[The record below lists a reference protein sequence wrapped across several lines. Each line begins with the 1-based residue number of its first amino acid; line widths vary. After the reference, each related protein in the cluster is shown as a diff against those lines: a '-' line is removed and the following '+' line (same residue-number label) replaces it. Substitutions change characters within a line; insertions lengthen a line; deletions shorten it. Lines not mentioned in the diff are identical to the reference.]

1 MLMMKMIIWSFLGS
15 RSFIRFV
22 GFSRVRL
29 LHTGMGDIKML
40 KILETR
46 DIRVWLDCSNATC
59 LLYDGPFSQWW
70 YVALSKLVSGIQ
82 RNVLHSIAWY
92 CMELSCV
99 DTIVVIM
106 SDWRD
111 TGAGPSENL
120 KWPRPG
126 IHIYIDWWQV
136 CTILHKGFN
145 IWILLYSDIFA
156 ME

>member
-15 RSFIRFV
+15 RSPFYKICGIFQGTVAAHRNGRHQDAEDIR
-22 GFSRVRL
+22 
-29 LHTGMGDIKML
+29 DQ
-40 KILETR
+40 
-46 DIRVWLDCSNATC
+46 RVWLDCSNATC

-111 TGAGPSENL
+111 TSAGPSENL

-136 CTILHKGFN
+136 CTILHKGLN